1 MDNWTAIYSA
11 IISLQRDISF
21 ALSGDIRQ
29 LAETGTLAPSLIALA
44 LALGAV
50 HALTPGH
57 GKSIILAYFVG
68 HSARAIDGLI
78 MAGKVAFSHSFTAIV
93 LVVTLGAAVSKWG
106 RPSAAAET
114 LQMISYGLIAVI
126 GLYYLSKA
134 IKPDHQGKDQ
144 APHALPYA
152 VGVLPCPLT
161 MLVVGNAIAAGSL
174 IGGIGLAAAV
184 AIGSTATISLFGGA
198 GMLMRKVMAASL
210 DNRGQNFAYALT
222 GIEVTSSLAIF
233 LIGAIFLVGSLRS

>member
-93 LVVTLGAAVSKWG
+93 LGDFGSRRLEMGKAQRRRQNVADDQLWPDCRHRTV
-106 RPSAAAET
+106 
-114 LQMISYGLIAVI
+114 
-126 GLYYLSKA
+126 LS
-134 IKPDHQGKDQ
+134 
-144 APHALPYA
+144 L
-152 VGVLPCPLT
+152 
-161 MLVVGNAIAAGSL
+161 
-174 IGGIGLAAAV
+174 
-184 AIGSTATISLFGGA
+184 
-198 GMLMRKVMAASL
+198 
-210 DNRGQNFAYALT
+210 
-222 GIEVTSSLAIF
+222 
-233 LIGAIFLVGSLRS
+233 